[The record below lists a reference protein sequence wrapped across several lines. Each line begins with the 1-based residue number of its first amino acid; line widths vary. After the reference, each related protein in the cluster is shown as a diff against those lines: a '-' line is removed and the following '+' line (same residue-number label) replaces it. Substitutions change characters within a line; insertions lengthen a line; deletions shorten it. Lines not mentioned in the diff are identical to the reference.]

1 MNKLFLLI
9 IIPLLVF
16 WLCMGFYLFTSIA
29 KADRLEVEI
38 PTQKNKQTDL
48 FDSSIDNFADFTN
61 KLEHGKQGGID
72 SMGGEG
78 GSPQGL
84 KYITKKSKSELE
96 GESSKLESINEN
108 DLASKGR
115 EELIKDDTL
124 NKIYRDPKRPGEKQ
138 HLKDAKTIAEAQDKL
153 LDSILAQLK
162 DLGVDCKTVKGD
174 KKVEPEYFLQTRT
187 SNHKDTIYNQTFC
200 EELRNSYNCRD
211 TLTAKCIR
219 TGTRYKD
226 PVPRTIRFN
235 GHWLHHNKMNWG
247 WAVKWKKKRWGW
259 HITSHHPGG
268 WEGGEDYQIDS
279 PWRQN
284 PAAIIA
290 DARAHIASHLGLP
303 LEQIGEHV
311 DFPGRGIGNI
321 NSVGCRWRVA
331 WDEYEF
337 GYTYREPY
345 QVCEQWSEDWTER
358 CGIK

>member
-9 IIPLLVF
+9 IIPLLIF

-29 KADRLEVEI
+29 KADHLEVEI

-96 GESSKLESINEN
+96 GESIKLESINEN

-115 EELIKDDTL
+115 EEMIKSDNL
-124 NKIYRDPKRPGEKQ
+124 NKLYRNYTRDGEKP
-138 HLKDAKTIAEAQDKL
+138 HLSDAKTIAKAQEELLKKL
-153 LDSILAQLK
+153 MK
-162 DLGVDCKTVKGD
+162 DVEKLGVDCKTVKGD

-211 TLTAKCIR
+211 TLTAKCMR

-259 HITSHHPGG
+259 HITSHHPQG
-268 WEGGEDYQIDS
+268 WGEYQIDS
-279 PWRQN
+279 PWRHN

-290 DARAHIASHLGLP
+290 DARAHIAAHLGLP

-345 QVCEQWSEDWTER
+345 QVCEQWNEDWTER

>member
-9 IIPLLVF
+9 IIPLLIF

-29 KADRLEVEI
+29 KADHLEVEI
-38 PTQKNKQTDL
+38 PTQKNEQTDL

-78 GSPQGL
+78 GNPQGL

-115 EELIKDDTL
+115 EEMIKSDNL
-124 NKIYRDPKRPGEKQ
+124 NKLYRNYTRPVDKP
-138 HLKDAKTIAEAQDKL
+138 HLSDAKTIAKAQEELLEKL
-153 LDSILAQLK
+153 MK
-162 DLGVDCKTVKGD
+162 DVEKLGVNCKTVKGD

-211 TLTAKCIR
+211 TLTAKCMR

-259 HITSHHPGG
+259 HITSHHPQG
-268 WEGGEDYQIDS
+268 WGEYQIDS
-279 PWRQN
+279 PWRHN

-290 DARAHIASHLGLP
+290 DARAHIAAHLGLP

>member
-9 IIPLLVF
+9 IPLLIF
-16 WLCMGFYLFTSIA
+16 WICMGFYLFTSIA
-29 KADRLEVEI
+29 KADHLEMEI

-72 SMGGEG
+72 SLGGEG
-78 GSPQGL
+78 GNPQGL

-174 KKVEPEYFLQTRT
+174 KKVEPEYFLQTKT
-187 SNHKDTIYNQTFC
+187 TTDKDTLYNQVFC
-200 EELRNSYNCRD
+200 EELRNQYNCRD
-211 TLTAKCIR
+211 QLDLTCKRFGKGYTDWEA
-219 TGTRYKD
+219 
-226 PVPRTIRFN
+226 RTIRFN
-235 GHWLHHNKMNWG
+235 GHVLHNEKENWG
-247 WAVKWKKKRWGW
+247 WAVHWKTKRWGW
-259 HITSHHPGG
+259 HIHSHHPRKSGFGG
-268 WEGGEDYQIDS
+268 SPSES
-279 PWRQN
+279 PWRNN

-290 DARAHIASHLGLP
+290 DARAYIASQLGVS
-303 LEQIGEHV
+303 LEQIGE
-311 DFPGRGIGNI
+311 DITFPPSGRGVGSI
-321 NSVGCRWRVA
+321 NSVGHRWRVV

-337 GYTYREPY
+337 GYMYRD
-345 QVCEQWSEDWTER
+345 VFDTCEEWQEDWTER
-358 CGIK
+358 CSIK